1 MIVKCPVTFDNV
13 RNAKLIFGPDVT
25 SLKGKS
31 VRRKRA
37 SIVTDY
43 VEIHREILESCKEL
57 EVLTDIIFV
66 KKLPFLVSVSQELKF
81 TTIEYLSS
89 KTEIALVSFIHK
101 IVSY

>member
-1 MIVKCPVTFDNV
+1 MMHLMGLPSERDFGNMVHSNMIVNCPVNFDDV
-13 RNAKLIFGPDVT
+13 KNARLIFGPDVT

-66 KKLPFLVSVSQELKF
+66 KNFRSW
-81 TTIEYLSS
+81 
-89 KTEIALVSFIHK
+89 
-101 IVSY
+101 